1 MQLKRY
7 IINTLLLLPLLLL
20 GSQAS
25 AQLDASAL
33 MRGQQSAAR
42 GGNNSLGGMQQN
54 GQGGYGTNPY
64 NTGDGTEGTEE
75 GQQTEP
81 QDSTKKKKRP
91 RKPLES
97 YFFSDSV
104 RALRNFQWTVDRNTN
119 KVNIAPIDTTLALWR
134 LDYPHQH
141 KRLGNNSVGGLG
153 QASQEVNYFE
163 RTTSREF
170 TFAQPYDAYTYQT
183 ENVPFYNM
191 KHPYIWMTYLESGQ
205 KRYREEH
212 FEIMASQNINPS
224 TSVSLNYKARG
235 AKGKY
240 DRSRIKNQNFA
251 ATFAHTGKRYSVHA
265 AYIHNVVDQQENGGV
280 VGEWAI
286 TDTVYEMPSGVPMR
300 LASSEA
306 NNLYRNNSF
315 FVKQSIGI
323 PLQRMTD
330 YDFSMA
336 ELSAVYIG
344 HLFEY
349 NSWSKLYTDKYGT
362 YTDERFDRNEDG
374 TFKSHTDTYY
384 KNWYLNP
391 TNTRDSLAERVITN
405 RLFIQAQPWNRDGV
419 IGTIDGGVGLD
430 LHTYSQFALT
440 DYLSGKYQRVKKTA
454 WFAYAGIDGKV
465 RKYVKYGASFKIY
478 PSGYRGGD
486 FDLRANAAFTAFIFG
501 KPFTLSGQFSQTA
514 LSAGYWMDN
523 WLSNHYMWS
532 NNFGKEYETKF
543 NVAFT
548 VPDHGIELGFWQS
561 VVKDKIYYG
570 ADCMPTQHSG
580 AVSLTSIY
588 AQKDFTIKGL
598 HLNHRV
604 LVQLTSN
611 REVVPVPLVSAF
623 LSYYYEFWVK
633 RDVLRAQIGLDGR
646 FNTSYYAQGYNP
658 ALSVFYNQNEV
669 QVGNYPYIDA
679 FISAKWKR
687 MRILLKYQHLNKGL
701 FGNGEAFQIAR
712 YPLNPGMFKIGISWT
727 FYD

>member
-7 IINTLLLLPLLLL
+7 IISTLLLLPLLLW
-20 GSQAS
+20 GGQAS

-42 GGNNSLGGMQQN
+42 GGSNPLGGMQQN

-91 RKPLES
+91 RRPLES

-104 RALRNFQWTVDRNTN
+104 RALRNFQWSIDRNTN
-119 KVNIAPIDTTLALWR
+119 KVNITPIDTTLAVWR

-170 TFAQPYDAYTYQT
+170 TFAQPYNAYTYET

-240 DRSRIKNQNFA
+240 DRSRVKNQNFA

-362 YTDERFDRNEDG
+362 YTDERFDRNDDG

-419 IGTIDGGVGLD
+419 IGTIDGGVGID

-465 RKYVKYGASFKIY
+465 RKYVKYGAAFKIY

-486 FDLRANAAFTAFIFG
+486 FDLRANAAFTAYIFG
-501 KPFTLSGQFSQTA
+501 KPFTLSGEFSQTA

-532 NNFGKEYETKF
+532 NNFGKEYETRF

-580 AVSLTSIY
+580 SVSLTSIY

-712 YPLNPGMFKIGISWT
+712 YPLNPGMFKLGISWT

>member
-7 IINTLLLLPLLLL
+7 ISIFLTLLLLLC
-20 GSQAS
+20 GGTAS

-33 MRGQQSAAR
+33 MRGQRNAAR
-42 GGNNSLGGMQQN
+42 GGNSLSGMQNGLGGLGTDPN
-54 GQGGYGTNPY
+54 GMGM
-64 NTGDGTEGTEE
+64 EGENGE
-75 GQQTEP
+75 GQPGEQ
-81 QDSTKKKKRP
+81 QDSTKKEKKP

-97 YFFSDSV
+97 YFFNDSI

-119 KVNIAPIDTTLALWR
+119 KVKIAPIDTTLALWR
-134 LDYPHQH
+134 LDYPHYH

-163 RTTSREF
+163 RNTSREF
-170 TFAQPYDAYTYQT
+170 TFARPYEAYAYSLD
-183 ENVPFYNM
+183 NVPFYNM

-212 FEIMASQNINPS
+212 FEITASQNINPS
-224 TSVSLNYKARG
+224 TSFSVNYKARG
-235 AKGKY
+235 ARGKY
-240 DRSRIKNQNFA
+240 DRSRIKNQNIA
-251 ATFAHTGKRYSVHA
+251 TTFAHTGKRYSIHA
-265 AYIHNVVDQQENGGV
+265 AFMHNHIDQQESGGV

-286 TDTVYEMPSGVPMR
+286 TDTVFEMPSGVPMR
-300 LASSEA
+300 LAAAEA
-306 NNLYRNNSF
+306 NNLYRNTSF

-323 PLQRMTD
+323 PLQRMTEK
-330 YDFSMA
+330 DFSMA

-349 NSWSKLYTDKYGT
+349 NSWSKVYTDKYAT
-362 YTDERFDRNEDG
+362 YTDERYERNENG

-384 KNWYLNP
+384 KEWLLNP
-391 TNTRDSLAERVITN
+391 DNTRDSLAERIITN
-405 RLFIQAQPWNRDGV
+405 RLFVQAQPWDRNGV
-419 IGTIDGGVGLD
+419 VGTIDGGVGID

-440 DYLSGKYQRVKKTA
+440 DYLSGKYERVKKTA
-454 WFAYAGIDGKV
+454 WFAYAGIDGKI
-465 RKYVKYGASFKIY
+465 RKYVDWGASFKLY

-486 FDLRANAAFTAFIFG
+486 FDLRAHAAFTAFIKG
-501 KPFTLSGQFSQTA
+501 KPFTLSGEFSQSSS
-514 LSAGYWMDN
+514 SAGYWMDH
-523 WLSNHYMWS
+523 WLSNHYIWQ
-532 NNFGKEYETKF
+532 NNFGKENETRF

-561 VVKDKIYYG
+561 VVTDKIYYG
-570 ADCMPTQHSG
+570 ADCKPAQYDG

-588 AQKDFTIKGL
+588 AQKDFNIKGL

-604 LVQLTSN
+604 LVQMSTN
-611 REVVPVPLVSAF
+611 NEVVPVPLVSAF

-633 RDVLRAQIGLDGR
+633 RDVLRVQIGLDGR
-646 FNTSYYAQGYNP
+646 YNTSYYAQGYNP
-658 ALSVFYNQNEV
+658 ALSVFYNQREV
-669 QVGNYPYIDA
+669 EVGNYPYVDA
-679 FISAKWKR
+679 FVSAKWKR
-687 MRILLKYQHLNKGL
+687 MRILFKYQHLNKGL

-712 YPLNPGMFKIGISWT
+712 YPLNPGMFKLGISWA